1 MINNIVINLI
11 VLTVPLLTGMI
22 INRLAG
28 GTVQMKPVAVYC
40 ALLVI
45 LQVGKAFLTYLSE
58 ILYVNLQSHAGYQL
72 NLDTLEHVKRL
83 PQSFFKHFDAAYYN
97 QQINHDAND
106 LVIFIIGSVVQAAS
120 HAISLVAVFAVL
132 FSLNIRLGLV
142 CISLAAVG
150 GAMYWIF
157 HLKLY
162 KKSYDMQEQTAKF
175 FSRLQDQLDKI
186 TFLRRH
192 VLFDCFEK
200 KLSQAFDELYPSLL
214 TNQRTNARFA
224 LSNSIVSA
232 LAQGSLLIVGSL
244 EVIFNQLQ
252 AGYLIT
258 ALGYYASLNSSIQY
272 FLTWGKD
279 YQVNRVC
286 YERLRRIWDI
296 QEERNGSE
304 QPTSI
309 NSIICENVG
318 FSYPGNDGVVIS
330 GKYQVFKKGC
340 LYGISGANGS
350 GKSTFLELLLGMYPD
365 DVIGSI
371 HYNEL
376 EQREVDRY
384 ALRERY
390 MGITEQEPPILEDT
404 IKENLTMLCS
414 YPEMNTLDTYINALG
429 LHGMVSATPDGLMTV
444 LDERMQNLSG
454 GEKQKIAII
463 RQLMKSPSVM
473 LFDEPTSALDM
484 RSRKELVRI
493 LLKKRTDHL
502 IIVVTHDKELLAACD
517 EVLEFKPIQQST
529 NQLILP

>member
-1 MINNIVINLI
+1 M
-11 VLTVPLLTGMI
+11 
-22 INRLAG
+22 
-28 GTVQMKPVAVYC
+28 
-40 ALLVI
+40 
-45 LQVGKAFLTYLSE
+45 
-58 ILYVNLQSHAGYQL
+58 
-72 NLDTLEHVKRL
+72 
-83 PQSFFKHFDAAYYN
+83 
-97 QQINHDAND
+97 
-106 LVIFIIGSVVQAAS
+106 
-120 HAISLVAVFAVL
+120 
-132 FSLNIRLGLV
+132 
-142 CISLAAVG
+142 
-150 GAMYWIF
+150 
-157 HLKLY
+157 
-162 KKSYDMQEQTAKF
+162 
-175 FSRLQDQLDKI
+175 
-186 TFLRRH
+186 
-192 VLFDCFEK
+192 
-200 KLSQAFDELYPSLL
+200 
-214 TNQRTNARFA
+214 
-224 LSNSIVSA
+224 
-232 LAQGSLLIVGSL
+232 
-244 EVIFNQLQ
+244 IFNQLQ

-371 HYNEL
+371 HYNDL